1 MTAQDC
7 ALLIGA
13 VAAGVATCLGAV
25 GGLWVQM
32 GRQHAEVR
40 SQIQQV
46 AEAVNGGKETGTI
59 TDRRPA

>member
-25 GGLWVQM
+25 GLLWI
-32 GRQHAEVR
+32 RINQHQL
-40 SQIQQV
+40 QIERKIQAV
-46 AEAVNGGKETGTI
+46 VEAVNGNAPK
-59 TDRRPA
+59 